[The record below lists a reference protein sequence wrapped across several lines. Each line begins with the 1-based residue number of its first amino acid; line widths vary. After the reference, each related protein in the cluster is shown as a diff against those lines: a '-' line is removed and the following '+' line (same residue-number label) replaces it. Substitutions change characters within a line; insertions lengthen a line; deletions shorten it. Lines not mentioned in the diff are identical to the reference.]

1 LRPWICDH
9 WRHSLLLLLP
19 YIPSFPPQLRSIRER
34 PLVSV
39 HLQSYIARQTSPQ
52 PIHIPA
58 NNKMFPPRITTLL
71 LAALTATICLA
82 APAPPQYPLLHVT
95 VPQSHFEVLRMRQ
108 LYPLEPRAVT
118 DTECIDRNA
127 HIVFHDQN
135 AAELS
140 ICGGIAGSVKRCQG
154 GPSMTQGRVG
164 SALFTLK
171 AVDEGKTINLT
182 KKRWEQCVR
191 AARAVCPTGSLSAT
205 CLGGASR
212 GGDVQFSLIAM

>member
-1 LRPWICDH
+1 M
-9 WRHSLLLLLP
+9 
-19 YIPSFPPQLRSIRER
+19 
-34 PLVSV
+34 V
-39 HLQSYIARQTSPQ
+39 
-52 PIHIPA
+52 
-58 NNKMFPPRITTLL
+58 PPRITTFFLALL
-71 LAALTATICLA
+71 TTVVLA
-82 APAPPQYPLLHVT
+82 APAPPQYPLLQVT

-108 LYPLEPRAVT
+108 SIPLEPRAVT

-140 ICGGIAGSVKRCQG
+140 ICGGIAGSVERCQG
-154 GPSMTQGRVG
+154 SPRMTQGRVG

-171 AVDEGKTINLT
+171 VTGTGSTISLT

-205 CLGGASR
+205 CLGGATR
-212 GGDVQFSLIAM
+212 GGDVQFSLLSM

>member
-1 LRPWICDH
+1 MLAFRRKSPVSAIALF
-9 WRHSLLLLLP
+9 LLTL
-19 YIPSFPPQLRSIRER
+19 
-34 PLVSV
+34 
-39 HLQSYIARQTSPQ
+39 
-52 PIHIPA
+52 
-58 NNKMFPPRITTLL
+58 TT
-71 LAALTATICLA
+71 TFCLA
-82 APAPPQYPLLHVT
+82 APAGSQYPLLRVA

-108 LYPLEPRAVT
+108 SIPLEPRAVA

-140 ICGGIAGSVKRCQG
+140 ICSGIAGSVKRCQG
-154 GPSMTQGRVG
+154 SPSVTQGRVG

-171 AVDEGKTINLT
+171 PLTAGSTINIT

-212 GGDVQFSLIAM
+212 GDLHFSLLAM

>member
-1 LRPWICDH
+1 MTTILF
-9 WRHSLLLLLP
+9 LFTL
-19 YIPSFPPQLRSIRER
+19 
-34 PLVSV
+34 
-39 HLQSYIARQTSPQ
+39 T
-52 PIHIPA
+52 
-58 NNKMFPPRITTLL
+58 TTL
-71 LAALTATICLA
+71 CLG
-82 APAPPQYPLLHVT
+82 APAPAQYPLLQVT

-108 LYPLEPRAVT
+108 SIPLEPRAVT

-154 GPSMTQGRVG
+154 SPSLTQGRVG

-171 AVDEGKTINLT
+171 AMSKESTINVS

-212 GGDVQFSLIAM
+212 GDLQFTLLSM